1 MDWSRIP
8 IISYVFF
15 GIFLVV
21 SIVHLIFCFLQMEK
35 ARKATKC
42 FTTMAL
48 GVAVACA
55 IPTEPL
61 PYIGLF
67 LGMAGDFALLKKHKV
82 LPFVAGLVLF
92 LLGHIIYII
101 EYVRLCSPAHWGFVA
116 GVIVYGVLSPFIYA
130 SIAKRVVHQKKLIV
144 GGAFYLDV
152 LTLAL
157 ITPITACAL
166 GQVNYVLLCV
176 FGAASFLLSD
186 IILTYTMFKKDVARR
201 DFYIMFTYLLAQAFI
216 ACGFV
221 FTVLMG

>member
-1 MDWSRIP
+1 MDWTRIP
-8 IISYVFF
+8 IVSYVFF
-15 GIFLVV
+15 GIFLAI
-21 SIVHLIFCFLQMEK
+21 SIVHLAFCFFQMELP
-35 ARKATKC
+35 RKITKGL
-42 FTTMAL
+42 TTMAL
-48 GVAVACA
+48 GIAVVLA

-82 LPFVAGLVLF
+82 APFVAGLVLF
-92 LLGHIIYII
+92 LAGHIVYIV
-101 EYVRLCSPAHWGFVA
+101 EYIRLCAPVHWGFPA
-116 GVIVYGVLSPFIYA
+116 GVIVYAVLSPFLYA
-130 SIAKRVVHQKKLIV
+130 QIAKKVVRQKKLII

-157 ITPITACAL
+157 ITPIVACGL
-166 GQVNYVLLCV
+166 GKTNYLLLAV

-186 IILTYTMFKKDVARR
+186 IILTYTMFKRDVPRR
-201 DFYIMFTYLLAQAFI
+201 DFYIMFTYLLAQALI

>member
-8 IISYVFF
+8 IASYVFF
-15 GIFLVV
+15 GIFLA
-21 SIVHLIFCFLQMEK
+21 IALAHLIFCFFQLELP
-35 ARKATKC
+35 RKITKGL
-42 FTTMAL
+42 TTMAL
-48 GVAVACA
+48 GVAVVCA

-82 LPFVAGLVLF
+82 FPFVLGLVLF
-92 LLGHIIYII
+92 LVGHIVYIV
-101 EYVRLCSPAHWGFVA
+101 EYIRLCAPVHWGFPI
-116 GVIVYGVLSPFIYA
+116 GVIVYGLISPFLFSLI
-130 SIAKRVVHQKKLIV
+130 SRKVVHQKRLIV
-144 GGAFYLDV
+144 GGALYLDV

-157 ITPITACAL
+157 ITPIIACGL
-166 GQVNYVLLCV
+166 GKTNYLLLCV

-186 IILTYTMFKKDVARR
+186 IILTYTMFKRDVPRR
-201 DFYIMFTYLLAQAFI
+201 DFYIMFTYLLAQALI